1 MVSPGARKST
11 LPSGSRRRHLVALSL
26 AMTALLCAISAPRV
40 HAQNPTDQW
49 VEDGGSIVASPMML
63 TVREGESAAYSV
75 NLTAAPT
82 EEAED
87 DSWWVFVHVDGQRRA
102 YGRYKSIHW
111 VPSIGREFYRSDWSA
126 ENGKDIRITAEEDD
140 NELDEVYIFTH
151 ELWDHDAYCPEGLH
165 GEGDV
170 ARVVVTVI
178 DDDGPNAPQPELSI
192 GDASVEEGGTA
203 RFEVRLDTASE
214 RAVTV
219 HYRTSNGTALADS
232 DYERVD
238 DTLLTIPAE
247 TRIAIIEVQTKEDDD
262 YEADET
268 FTVRLSSP
276 AGATIGDGNG
286 TGEGTITND
295 DAAPEVF
302 IENDATVDEGD
313 PARFEVKLSA
323 QSVLPVRVSV
333 ATMDGTA
340 VAGSDYTAIDRTLT
354 FQPGTDSLTVDVS
367 TRDDNADEPETETF
381 TLALSAPD
389 GATLRNNQRPGTGT
403 IRDNDDLPEVS
414 IGNAPAVTE
423 EGTALFPVTLTAA
436 SGKMV
441 TVMYGTVDGTA
452 VAGSDYMTTTGTL
465 EFSPG
470 TDRLTIEVPTSDD
483 KTSEPE
489 ENFTVELSAPTE
501 ATLGEK
507 TGEGTIRDDDGQP
520 DDGGGD
526 GGDDDGDDDDDD
538 DDDDGGTTPTL
549 SLDDVSA
556 EEGETAQFTVTL
568 TGTSNQTVTVDV
580 QTSDGTAEAGA
591 DYTTKSET
599 LTFSAGQTT
608 ATFSVDTI
616 DDQDQESDENF
627 TVTLSNPSGATID
640 DDTGTGTIT
649 DNDGGGG
656 STPTLSIDDASAE
669 EGETAQFTVTLTGT
683 SNQTVTVDVQ
693 TSDGTAEAGADY
705 TTKSETLT
713 FSAGQTTAT
722 FSVDTID
729 DQDQESDENFTVTLS
744 NPSGATIDD
753 DTGTGTITDN
763 DGGGGS
769 TPTLSI
775 DDASAEEGETA
786 QFTVTLIGTSNQ
798 TVTVDVQTSDGTA
811 EAGADYTTKSETLTF
826 SAGQTTAT
834 FSVDTIDDQD
844 QESDENFTVTLTNP
858 TGATLDDDA
867 GTGTITDNDGD
878 DGEPEPVPA
887 LPLLGQLLLALG
899 LAAGGARL
907 ARHRGV
913 SPPRAV

>member
-1 MVSPGARKST
+1 MVLPGARKST

-49 VEDGGSIVASPMML
+49 VEDGESIVASPMML

-75 NLTAAPT
+75 NLTAPPT
-82 EEAED
+82 AEAGNEP
-87 DSWWVFVHVDGQRRA
+87 WWVFVHVDGQRRA
-102 YGRYKSIHW
+102 DGRYKSIHW
-111 VPSIGREFYRSDWSA
+111 VPSIGREFYMSDWSA
-126 ENGKDIRITAEEDD
+126 ENGKDIRIHAEDD
-140 NELDEVYIFTH
+140 ANELDEVYIFTH

-276 AGATIGDGNG
+276 AGATIGDGDG

-313 PARFEVKLSA
+313 PAPFVVKLSA
-323 QSVLPVRVSV
+323 QSVLPVRVPV

-389 GATLRNNQRPGTGT
+389 GATLRNNQSTGTGT

-423 EGTALFPVTLTAA
+423 GGTALFPVTLTAA

-441 TVMYGTVDGTA
+441 TVMYRTVDGTA
-452 VAGSDYMTTTGTL
+452 VAGSDYMTTTRTR

-483 KTSEPE
+483 ETSEPE

-501 ATLGEK
+501 ATLGK
-507 TGEGTIRDDDGQP
+507 NTGEGTIRDDDGQP
-520 DDGGGD
+520 S
-526 GGDDDGDDDDDD
+526 
-538 DDDDGGTTPTL
+538 L
-549 SLDDVSA
+549 SIADA
-556 EEGETAQFTVTL
+556 EAVTEA
-568 TGTSNQTVTVDV
+568 
-580 QTSDGTAEAGA
+580 DGTA
-591 DYTTKSET
+591 T
-599 LTFSAGQTT
+599 
-608 ATFSVDTI
+608 
-616 DDQDQESDENF
+616 F
-627 TVTLSNPSGATID
+627 TVTLSGMTVTMSVE
-640 DDTGTGTIT
+640 
-649 DNDGGGG
+649 
-656 STPTLSIDDASAE
+656 ASAE
-669 EGETAQFTVTLTGT
+669 V
-683 SNQTVTVDVQ
+683 
-693 TSDGTAEAGADY
+693 
-705 TTKSETLT
+705 T
-713 FSAGQTTAT
+713 FSSTTGRWAGPRWRARTTPG
-722 FSVDTID
+722 
-729 DQDQESDENFTVTLS
+729 NR
-744 NPSGATIDD
+744 
-753 DTGTGTITDN
+753 
-763 DGGGGS
+763 
-769 TPTLSI
+769 
-775 DDASAEEGETA
+775 
-786 QFTVTLIGTSNQ
+786 
-798 TVTVDVQTSDGTA
+798 
-811 EAGADYTTKSETLTF
+811 
-826 SAGQTTAT
+826 
-834 FSVDTIDDQD
+834 
-844 QESDENFTVTLTNP
+844 
-858 TGATLDDDA
+858 
-867 GTGTITDNDGD
+867 
-878 DGEPEPVPA
+878 
-887 LPLLGQLLLALG
+887 
-899 LAAGGARL
+899 AR
-907 ARHRGV
+907 
-913 SPPRAV
+913 